1 MLKYFYLVLLSFG
14 LFGSELNA
22 NTTRVTKLARGF
34 TSNPGLAFNKI
45 SGDAQL
51 SAWVG
56 QFLQACGWFKVAPA
70 GSKTTYALN
79 GSVNNGFLNL
89 TVYNES
95 GMVWFR
101 VSERLGGT
109 KRQIAARAVD
119 QVLNKIFK
127 ISGICNSKILF
138 CAQTSRKVKNIYS
151 CGIEG
156 AKGKV
161 KQLTAY
167 RTLCVEPEW
176 FPNSQSIVYTRYA
189 IGATAIVQTA
199 LGKKIMS
206 RVIASYPGTNAG
218 ASISPNGKY
227 MAFVASK
234 GRMVDLYLKAV
245 SSRAR
250 RQLTNDT
257 AVDATP
263 CWSPRGDKICFVSN
277 RITGRPRLWIIAVN
291 GGTPQRLTTLGSE
304 AVAPSWSQVGVIAY
318 AARMGRNYTIA
329 LVDPSGK
336 TNSKILVKIAGD
348 WESPSWAPDNRHLVC
363 SRTYQGRSML
373 YIIDS
378 WTGKIRLLLKGS
390 TNFTMPNW
398 SNVMNK

>member
-1 MLKYFYLVLLSFG
+1 MVKYFYLVLLSVG
-14 LFGSELNA
+14 LLSSELNA
-22 NTTRVTKLARGF
+22 NTTRVTKLAKGF
-34 TSNPGLAFNKI
+34 TANPGIAFNRI
-45 SGDAQL
+45 TGDAQL

-56 QFLQACGWFKVAPA
+56 QFLQSCGWFKVAPA
-70 GSKTTYALN
+70 GTKTTYALN
-79 GSVNNGFLNL
+79 GSVSNGFLNL
-89 TVYNES
+89 TIYNES

-109 KRQIAARAVD
+109 KRQVAAKAVD

-127 ISGICNSKILF
+127 IPGICNSNILF

-167 RTLCVEPEW
+167 RTMCVEPEW
-176 FPNSQSIVYTRYA
+176 FPNSKSIVYTRYA
-189 IGATAIVQTA
+189 TGATAIVQTA
-199 LGKKIMS
+199 FGRKIMS
-206 RVIASYPGTNAG
+206 RIIAAYPGTNAG
-218 ASISPNGKY
+218 AAISANGKY
-227 MAFVASK
+227 LAFVASK

-245 SSRAR
+245 DSRAR

-277 RITGRPRLWIIAVN
+277 RITGRPRLWIISAN

-304 AVAPSWSQVGVIAY
+304 AVAPSWSEEGIIAY

-336 TNSKILVKIAGD
+336 TSSKVLVKIAGD
-348 WESPSWAPDNRHLVC
+348 WESPSWAPDSRHIVC
-363 SRTYQGRSML
+363 SRTYNGRSML

-378 WTGKIRLLLKGS
+378 WTGKMRLLLKGT

-398 SNVMNK
+398 SKVIK